1 MHEARPYTG
10 GLDATAMLAQL
21 RAGTLTSGQLVRQH
35 LERIAQTHD
44 RLNAAT
50 QVLHDEALQAAQH
63 LDAAGDRT
71 LPLFGLPCS
80 VKETFGLAG
89 REVTAGSLRMQP
101 DHHAHDADIVR
112 RLKAAGAVVIARSN
126 VPEFA
131 MTAES
136 TNPRFGRTN
145 NPLDPRRVAGGSSGG
160 EGVLVG
166 AACSAFGV
174 GSDILGSI
182 RIPAAFC
189 GVVGFKPHS
198 SAVDN
203 AGTWPVVTGHT
214 RPWLGLGPITRSVRD
229 ARLVYDVIARQ
240 PVGATPVKAGRL
252 VTPTGFPLTMRE
264 PCIASALEAARAAL
278 LADGYAEERQDF
290 SGVRHLFL
298 QIPKL
303 ILGDFYD
310 GWIRLLSTGPQGRF
324 SVWREALAQLAG
336 KPTIDNGL
344 LTWMLIAPLLKP
356 RSAAKVQAIADEFAA
371 ARLHYQQLLGADG
384 VMVLPTLGLLAPEH
398 GKMNRLS
405 LKPGVNGLFIAHTM
419 GNYLDLPAIA
429 IPAWQYRDAATGL
442 PPSISVLCAPGAEA
456 QLFAAAARI
465 EAALNGPGA

>member
-1 MHEARPYTG
+1 MHETIPCAG
-10 GLDATAMLAQL
+10 GPDATAMLAQL
-21 RAGTLTSGQLVRQH
+21 RAGALTSEQLVRRH
-35 LERIAQTHD
+35 LERITQTHG

-50 QVLHDEALQAAQH
+50 QVLRDEALQAAQR
-63 LDAAGDRT
+63 LDASGERA

-89 REVTAGSLRMQP
+89 QQVTAGSLRMQP
-101 DHHAHDADIVR
+101 DDHAHDADIVR

-136 TNPRFGRTN
+136 VNPRFGRTN
-145 NPLDPRRVAGGSSGG
+145 NPLDPRRAAGGSSGG

-166 AACSAFGV
+166 AGCSAFGV

-198 SAVDN
+198 AAVDN
-203 AGTWPVVTGHT
+203 AGTWPMVTGHT

-229 ARLVYDVIARQ
+229 ARLVYDVIAQ
-240 PVGATPVKAGRL
+240 QAVGPAPAHPGRL
-252 VTPTGFPLTMRE
+252 VTPAGFPLTMRE

-278 LADGYAEERQDF
+278 FAHGYAEDRREFGD
-290 SGVRHLFL
+290 VRHLFL

-324 SVWREALAQLAG
+324 SVWREALAQVAG
-336 KPTIDNGL
+336 KPTIDSGL

-356 RSAAKVQAIADEFAA
+356 RSAARVQAIADEFAA
-371 ARLHYQQLLGADG
+371 ARMHYQHLLGADG

-398 GKMNRLS
+398 GRMNRLS
-405 LKPGVNGLFIAHTM
+405 LKPGVNGLFTAHTM

-429 IPAWQYRDAATGL
+429 VPAWKYRDAATGL

-465 EAALNGPGA
+465 EAALN